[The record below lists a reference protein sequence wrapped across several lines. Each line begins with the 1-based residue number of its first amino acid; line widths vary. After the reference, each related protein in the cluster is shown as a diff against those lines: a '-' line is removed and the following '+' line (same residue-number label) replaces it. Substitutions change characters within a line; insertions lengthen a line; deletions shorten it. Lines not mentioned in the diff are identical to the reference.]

1 MRKENRAPEHERR
14 TDRGGHHA
22 AFSTV
27 IREEK
32 GVFLN
37 SIEDEAAKST
47 SGERDDESPSRM
59 NDANITA
66 TGSSDVQGHR
76 APAPPN
82 YPPPLNNSLE
92 KQEFSWTGINARSQ
106 ISQFLKDATPS
117 HDGATLTG
125 LHVRARLAEA
135 VRSLLQGANGS
146 V

>member
-1 MRKENRAPEHERR
+1 MMRQWEDDHKENENN
-14 TDRGGHHA
+14 
-22 AFSTV
+22 FST
-27 IREEK
+27 EEK

-59 NDANITA
+59 NDAPS
-66 TGSSDVQGHR
+66 GSSDVQGHR

-106 ISQFLKDATPS
+106 ISQVLKDATPS

>member
-1 MRKENRAPEHERR
+1 MCQWEDDHKENENN
-14 TDRGGHHA
+14 A

-59 NDANITA
+59 NDAPNITA
-66 TGSSDVQGHR
+66 AGSSDVQGHR

-82 YPPPLNNSLE
+82 YPPPLNNSME

>member
-1 MRKENRAPEHERR
+1 MSVAQIEEDN
-14 TDRGGHHA
+14 A

-59 NDANITA
+59 NDAPNITA
-66 TGSSDVQGHR
+66 AGSSDVQGHR

-82 YPPPLNNSLE
+82 YPPP

>member
-1 MRKENRAPEHERR
+1 MSVAQIEEDN
-14 TDRGGHHA
+14 A

-59 NDANITA
+59 NDAPNITA

>member
-1 MRKENRAPEHERR
+1 MRQGEQKLRSMSVAQIEEDN
-14 TDRGGHHA
+14 A

-59 NDANITA
+59 NDAS
-66 TGSSDVQGHR
+66 GSSDVQGHR